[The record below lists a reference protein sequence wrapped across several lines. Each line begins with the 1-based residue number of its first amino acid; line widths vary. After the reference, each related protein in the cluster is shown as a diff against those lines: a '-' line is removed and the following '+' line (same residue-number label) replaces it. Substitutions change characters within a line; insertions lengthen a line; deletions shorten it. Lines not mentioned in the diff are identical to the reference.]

1 MASNFKTQTQKRNTR
16 PPIPI
21 LEENRDYKRI
31 KFSLKMALR
40 MVNGHF
46 SQLNVLQY
54 NQSGIN
60 FENSHEKGSVDCWIA
75 ATGNLRDEIQKN

>member
-1 MASNFKTQTQKRNTR
+1 
-16 PPIPI
+16 
-21 LEENRDYKRI
+21 
-31 KFSLKMALR
+31 

>member
-1 MASNFKTQTQKRNTR
+1 MTSKIRNTR
-16 PPIPI
+16 PPIRI

-40 MVNGHF
+40 IVNGSF
-46 SQLNVLQY
+46 SKLEVFQY

-60 FENSHEKGSVDCWIA
+60 FENSHEKGSVDCWLA
-75 ATGNLRDEIQKN
+75 GTGNLRDEI